1 MPRRRFSSYHADAHS
16 HPNDQL
22 PAFILS
28 YLPEHTVDFS
38 CIGPD
43 IWMHAFWPERVNPDT
58 PVLIAVER
66 VSHRNDDEIMPFYV
80 TTRRDILAT
89 EGA

>member
-43 IWMHAFWPERVNPDT
+43 IWMHAFWPERV
-58 PVLIAVER
+58 
-66 VSHRNDDEIMPFYV
+66 SHRNDDEIMPFYV
-80 TTRRDILAT
+80 TTRRDILAM